1 MSSLKQ
7 LEQQK
12 AQLEIKINQSIESA
26 KKVELELHRA
36 RERQQAVDRCSSE
49 INLLLENHGLRLE
62 DILPEAA
69 TGHLISR
76 NQAKKSDGFFSLFG
90 VKPERKYK
98 HIVES
103 LKLKKI

>member
-12 AQLEIKINQSIESA
+12 AQLEIKINQSIEIA
-26 KKVELELHRA
+26 KKVELELQKA
-36 RERQQAVDRCSSE
+36 RVRQHAVDRCSTE
-49 INLLLENHGLRLE
+49 INRLLDNHGLSVE
-62 DILPEAA
+62 DIFPALP
-69 TGHLISR
+69 TSSLISK
-76 NQAKKSDGFFSLFG
+76 NQDAISDGFFSLFG

>member
-12 AQLEIKINQSIESA
+12 AQLEIKINQSIEIA
-26 KKVELELHRA
+26 KKVELELQKA
-36 RERQQAVDRCSSE
+36 RVRQQAVDRCSTE
-49 INLLLENHGLRLE
+49 INRLLENHGLSVE
-62 DILPEAA
+62 DIFPASP
-69 TGHLISR
+69 TGSLTSK
-76 NQAKKSDGFFSLFG
+76 NQSDTSDGFFSLFG